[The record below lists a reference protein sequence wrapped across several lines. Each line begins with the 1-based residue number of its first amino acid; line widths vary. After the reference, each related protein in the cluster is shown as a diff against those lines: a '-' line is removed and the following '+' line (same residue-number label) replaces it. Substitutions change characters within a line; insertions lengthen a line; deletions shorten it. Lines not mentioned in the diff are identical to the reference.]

1 MCSFNETRAIIVGLA
16 LFGAVSLSMLAGC
29 PQTPAVA
36 PVDAS
41 DGGCAAACAQLSRL
55 GCAEGAQS
63 DCAASLSHVELSR
76 EIRTPSGAA
85 LTCVALANAGTV
97 AAIQALGVECGQP

>member
-16 LFGAVSLSMLAGC
+16 LFAAVSAAMCRAPS
-29 PQTPAVA
+29 PITP
-36 PVDAS
+36 PIDAS

-85 LTCVALANAGTV
+85 LTCVAIANAGTV